1 MLVGLFI
8 MVQVCKEY
16 YWLQSLGGMDT
27 LLFDLE
33 DDDYD
38 SWSLVGIRRKIRY
51 ESNPL
56 LDTQEDRDDNLNV
69 ISYDRG
75 YLGPILILAKD
86 SSRSMVF
93 GEI

>member
-1 MLVGLFI
+1 MDANFTPLLIIAFFIMLVGLFI

-38 SWSLVGIRRKIRY
+38 S
-51 ESNPL
+51 
-56 LDTQEDRDDNLNV
+56 
-69 ISYDRG
+69 
-75 YLGPILILAKD
+75 
-86 SSRSMVF
+86 
-93 GEI
+93 